1 MRQDAVELDR
11 FYATRRGQ
19 AAERLMLGR
28 IVALWPSFTGLDV
41 LGLGF
46 ATPLLDG
53 LPTGARRMV
62 AAMPASQGAVIWP
75 ASGKSRTAL
84 AEEVRLP
91 FADAQFDRIIALHA
105 LEDAESPQALLRE
118 IWRVTAPEGRVV
130 FAVSNRSG
138 LWARTDATPFGHGRP
153 WSRRQLGA
161 ILGDGMFEVTH
172 STRTLFAPP
181 FSWCCGPRGADAWEA
196 IGGRLFPGFGGVLMV
211 EAVKRVGG
219 MTPRAVKV
227 SPARVRGLEG
237 GPTPALSRTRPSS
250 TLKKTR

>member
-11 FYATRRGQ
+11 FYATKRGQ
-19 AAERLMLGR
+19 TAERQMLAR
-28 IVALWPSFTGLDV
+28 LTALWPSFTGLDV

-53 LPTGARRMV
+53 LPGGARRMV

-75 ASGKSRTAL
+75 SEGKSRTSL

-91 FADAQFDRIIALHA
+91 FADAQFDRIVALHA

-138 LWARTDATPFGHGRP
+138 FWARTDATPFGHGRP
-153 WSRRQLGA
+153 WSRAQLSRL
-161 ILGDGMFEVTH
+161 LGDGMFEVTH
-172 STRTLFAPP
+172 WTRTLFAPP
-181 FSWCCGPRGADAWEA
+181 FAWCCGPRGASAWEA
-196 IGGRLFPGFGGVLMV
+196 VGSRLFPGFGGVLMV

-227 SPARVRGLEG
+227 TPARVRGLEG
-237 GPTPALSRTRPSS
+237 SPAPALSRSRPHSS
-250 TLKKTR
+250 SQKTR

>member
-19 AAERLMLGR
+19 AAERLMLSR
-28 IVALWPSFTGLDV
+28 INALWPSFTGLDV

-53 LPTGARRMV
+53 LPQGARRMV

-91 FADAQFDRIIALHA
+91 FADAQFDRVIALHA
-105 LEDAESPQALLRE
+105 LEDAESPQALIRE

-153 WSRRQLGA
+153 WSRGQLGTL
-161 ILGDGMFEVTH
+161 LGDGMFEVTH

-181 FSWCCGPRGADAWEA
+181 FSWFCGPRGADVWEA

-237 GPTPALSRTRPSS
+237 GPAPALSRTKPVS
-250 TLKKTR
+250 TSHKTR